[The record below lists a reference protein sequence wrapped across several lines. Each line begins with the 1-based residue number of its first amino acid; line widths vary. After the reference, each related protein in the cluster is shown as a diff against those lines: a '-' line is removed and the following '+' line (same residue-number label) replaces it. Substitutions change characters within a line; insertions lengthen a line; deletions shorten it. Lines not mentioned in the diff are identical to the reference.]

1 MLQLLNIVFVS
12 VATMFPLRFDFDW
25 AAFKDTG
32 DSVRVE
38 FYYGIGFE
46 QLYFQPQDNYLT
58 APFKVEFAMTGIDR
72 KFIQTGTV
80 LKRAR
85 LRNFQEAVTNQR
97 FFVDQFSVFT
107 PPGRYEIRA
116 TIADSLHSGTI
127 IDTINVPNFGGQLS
141 LSSIQIGTAIVADTL
156 TRGFALVP
164 NPGHRFVVRK
174 NQKLY
179 AYFEVYGVKAE
190 SQSYELRYH
199 LIDSVGKDTIFRSQP
214 IVRTKTGL
222 KGGTVIQISLDSL
235 TPGTYWLVVEAIDQ
249 QATAVAMATVNLISE
264 VAGQIGGTPYQLQIG
279 PREEKYYRELQYVA
293 TPREVEYYNKL
304 SPEGKEAYLAWF
316 WSKHNLSEFV
326 RRREVVESRFGTART
341 SGIKTDRGKIYIK
354 YGEPDAV
361 ERKTMEMDV
370 KPREYWFYYQLGL
383 TFIFVD
389 LRGDGNYRLAWTNSP
404 DEAETGLEY
413 LLTPEEQNQYR

>member
-1 MLQLLNIVFVS
+1 
-12 VATMFPLRFDFDW
+12 
-25 AAFKDTG
+25 
-32 DSVRVE
+32 
-38 FYYGIGFE
+38 
-46 QLYFQPQDNYLT
+46 
-58 APFKVEFAMTGIDR
+58 
-72 KFIQTGTV
+72 
-80 LKRAR
+80 
-85 LRNFQEAVTNQR
+85 
-97 FFVDQFSVFT
+97 
-107 PPGRYEIRA
+107 
-116 TIADSLHSGTI
+116 
-127 IDTINVPNFGGQLS
+127 
-141 LSSIQIGTAIVADTL
+141 
-156 TRGFALVP
+156 
-164 NPGHRFVVRK
+164 
-174 NQKLY
+174 
-179 AYFEVYGVKAE
+179 
-190 SQSYELRYH
+190 
-199 LIDSVGKDTIFRSQP
+199 
-214 IVRTKTGL
+214 
-222 KGGTVIQISLDSL
+222 
-235 TPGTYWLVVEAIDQ
+235 LVVEAIDQ

-264 VAGQIGGTPYQLQIG
+264 VAGQTGGTPYQLQIG